1 LHQQKTANNNFNFYK
16 MKVTTSNPVIMGGKM
31 VSGNGY
37 SCAEGMNYVETPED
51 TYQEGDFQIQT
62 SYPVIVDDKN
72 LSPSEYYLNLTDAE
86 LAAQKTPPMKTQVDA
101 KKKGLFWDKVKGGW
115 QKISSSPAAQFA
127 LQQVAAYAAQN
138 SGAPTAS
145 GQQQQEV
152 VNTDETTAKKPMS
165 TGLKVGLII
174 GGIAVVGLI
183 IYSMT
188 SKGGKSSN

>member
-1 LHQQKTANNNFNFYK
+1 
-16 MKVTTSNPVIMGGKM
+16 MKVTTSNPVIVGGKM
-31 VSGNGY
+31 VSGKDY

-51 TYQEGDFQIQT
+51 TYTEGDFKIQT

-72 LSPSEYYLNLTDAE
+72 LSPSEYYLNVGGTDASK
-86 LAAQKTPPMKTQVDA
+86 KTPPMDTQVKA
-101 KKKGLFWDKVKGGW
+101 KNKGMFWDKVKGGW

-145 GQQQQEV
+145 GQQQQQVETKV
-152 VNTDETTAKKPMS
+152 EENTKKPMS

-174 GGIAVVGLI
+174 GGVAVVGLI

-188 SKGGKSSN
+188 SKGAKSSN